1 MRGRLLAVLAATA
14 LAAAPGAGA
23 KTVLDVQIAPVQPVL
38 EADWGALLMRRVHE
52 AERLGLIGREQERS
66 RQALSQA
73 ASFQQGPSLPRAK
86 RETSRTVQLVAPD
99 VRREWSAPV
108 AAAVSALTRT
118 YALIDT
124 RDAAQ
129 VRWAAGLMKAEPA
142 ARLIVTAGPLDPG
155 QVATGKPQTA
165 KKREKGSSPLA
176 GVRLYGD
183 QGGFWVRRFAVTAL
197 PVRIHLSGTT
207 ATVRTVVLPPSQ
219 EHITPIKKRNK
230 DETPS

>member
-1 MRGRLLAVLAATA
+1 MKGRFCAFLTAALLA
-14 LAAAPGAGA
+14 PAGLPA
-23 KTVLDVQIAPVQPVL
+23 KTAADVQIAPVQPVL

-52 AERLGLIGREQERS
+52 AERLGLIGREQERARRS
-66 RQALSQA
+66 LSDA
-73 ASFQQGPSLPRAK
+73 ASFQQGPALPRAR
-86 RETSRTVQLVAPD
+86 RESVRTVQLVAPD

-183 QGGFWVRRFAVTAL
+183 QGGFWVRRFAVEAL
-197 PVRIHLSGTT
+197 PVRIDLSGTT
-207 ATVRTVVLPPSQ
+207 ASVQTVVLPPLK
-219 EHITPIKKRNK
+219 EHFTPTKNRNR
-230 DETPS
+230 DETQS